1 MPNAEADL
9 SLELFSLKGKIA
21 VVTGSGRGLGR
32 AIAEGMAKAGAA
44 VVTCSRTLAEAEATA
59 TAIRDTGGRAL
70 ALHVDVSRKPECER
84 LVDRTVEAFGRLDIM
99 LCSAGI
105 DRPMPADEVDPRTL
119 ELILATNIG
128 GYLYCAQAAAR
139 PMTEQGGG
147 AIVMISSNAS
157 KVGFRRLLSYGISKA
172 GVDQMVRTL
181 AIEWADRGIRVNAFN
196 PGYLEHPMTG
206 TEAGE
211 ADASVVASIE
221 AFTPMRRR
229 GRVEEIVG
237 PAIFLASDAASF
249 ITGVTMPVD
258 GGWCAL

>member
-1 MPNAEADL
+1 V
-9 SLELFSLKGKIA
+9 SLELFSLKGKVA

-44 VVTCSRTLAEAEATA
+44 VVTCSRTIAEAEAAA
-59 TAIRDTGGRAL
+59 TAIRDAGGRAL
-70 ALHVDVSRKPECER
+70 ALQVDVNQKPECER
-84 LVDRTVEAFGRLDIM
+84 LVDRAVEAFGRLDIM
-99 LCSAGI
+99 LCSASI
-105 DRPMPADEVDPRTL
+105 DRPMPADEVDPQTL
-119 ELILATNIG
+119 EMILATNIG

-139 PMTEQGGG
+139 PMTKQGGG

-181 AIEWADRGIRVNAFN
+181 AVEWADRGIRVNAFN

-206 TEAGE
+206 TEDWE
-211 ADASVVASIE
+211 ADSSVVASVE

-229 GRVEEIVG
+229 GRIEEIVG